1 MSTFRLISIL
11 RSSLLNT
18 KCCRIVL
25 PFSRISSINLYSYL
39 PVRTQQICLFSSS
52 TIVHAR
58 RRDKIESNVTE
69 EFDNQEEEEE
79 DEDSDTDQVILN
91 ICFIKLFKSSLL
103 IDRLIL
109 L

>member
-1 MSTFRLISIL
+1 
-11 RSSLLNT
+11 
-18 KCCRIVL
+18 
-25 PFSRISSINLYSYL
+25 
-39 PVRTQQICLFSSS
+39 LFSSS

-69 EFDNQEEEEE
+69 EFDNEEEKEEEEE
-79 DEDSDTDQVILN
+79 EETDTDQVILN
-91 ICFIKLFKSSLL
+91 ICLIKLFKSSLL

>member
-1 MSTFRLISIL
+1 MVL
-11 RSSLLNT
+11 RS
-18 KCCRIVL
+18 
-25 PFSRISSINLYSYL
+25 ISSINLGSYL

-52 TIVHAR
+52 TIIHAR
-58 RRDKIESNVTE
+58 RRDKIESHVTE

>member
-1 MSTFRLISIL
+1 M
-11 RSSLLNT
+11 
-18 KCCRIVL
+18 
-25 PFSRISSINLYSYL
+25 NLYSYL

-69 EFDNQEEEEE
+69 EFDNQEEEE

>member
-1 MSTFRLISIL
+1 ML
-11 RSSLLNT
+11 RSSLLTT
-18 KCCRIVL
+18 KYCRIVL
-25 PFSRISSINLYSYL
+25 PFSRMSFRSISSINLYSYL
-39 PVRTQQICLFSSS
+39 PVRTKQICLFSSS

-69 EFDNQEEEEE
+69 EFDNEEEEE
-79 DEDSDTDQVILN
+79 ETDTDQVILN